1 MLSTQ
6 LVILNYPINVI
17 KIVYQTVRLITN
29 RILGAKG
36 LLRNRPLG
44 FYQIVSLS
52 VAKLNI
58 DRL

>member
-36 LLRNRPLG
+36 LLRNRP
-44 FYQIVSLS
+44 
-52 VAKLNI
+52 
-58 DRL
+58 